1 MLTAAAVKLP
11 GPLGQGK
18 QQLAVRFCCCTSQP
32 PRSRAFRASAQTR
45 RDRWGSPRGHRHG
58 STLPVG
64 RRPLCFMEV
73 RVRGTNVQQDG
84 HHRAPRAPGSCATSS
99 QCPAVCRQRPGGI
112 PGPAHRSSTG
122 AAQHPAPVGHPSLL
136 SPRPPGRG
144 VGPCG
149 APTSAGV
156 AGTSGC
162 LLKAGQTHA
171 CVAFGASFQLVL
183 IMCLNVQRE

>member
-64 RRPLCFMEV
+64 RRPLCFVEV
-73 RVRGTNVQQDG
+73 RVRGMNVQQDG

-112 PGPAHRSSTG
+112 PGPAHRVRLALPSTRG
-122 AAQHPAPVGHPSLL
+122 PPLAAL
-136 SPRPPGRG
+136 PPGRLAVAWG
-144 VGPCG
+144 RAGPLPQL
-149 APTSAGV
+149 ALPAHL
-156 AGTSGC
+156 A
-162 LLKAGQTHA
+162 A
-171 CVAFGASFQLVL
+171 C
-183 IMCLNVQRE
+183 